1 MKKEVRL
8 TTSTTVKMLIY
19 VLVNKSFNHNQLL
32 DFRAQSNL
40 KGVVMFEPPNP
51 DTLDERLN
59 LHCNL
64 IQTG

>member
-19 VLVNKSFNHNQLL
+19 FLVNKSFNHNQLL
-32 DFRAQSNL
+32 DFRVQANL
-40 KGVVMFEPPNP
+40 KGVVIFEPPNP
-51 DTLDERLN
+51 DTSDERLN